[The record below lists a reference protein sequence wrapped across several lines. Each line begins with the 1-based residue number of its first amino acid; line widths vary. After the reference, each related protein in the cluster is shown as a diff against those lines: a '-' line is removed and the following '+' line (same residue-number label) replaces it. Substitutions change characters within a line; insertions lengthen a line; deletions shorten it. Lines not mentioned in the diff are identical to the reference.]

1 MKITLIKK
9 IATRPAVIV
18 LLLVMGL
25 SSCGIY
31 SFNERS
37 QIDPDAKTVRVQPFE
52 NRSQYVNP
60 QLTPNLTEKLRQKI
74 VGQTRL
80 AQTNSD
86 NAHYDIQGTVTEYSV
101 STTGVTN
108 VNGQQQSS
116 VNRLTVS
123 VQVKVTNTLK
133 NETEDLTVSRSFDF
147 SARQS
152 LQSAEA
158 DLLPEM
164 IRNLSDEIFNQIFSK
179 W

>member
-1 MKITLIKK
+1 MT
-9 IATRPAVIV
+9 ATSILAIRYRLLAAV
-18 LLLVMGL
+18 LLFVALT
-25 SSCGIY
+25 SCGIY

-37 QIDPDAKTVRVQPFE
+37 QIDPEAKTVRVRPFE
-52 NRSQYVNP
+52 NRAQYVNP

-74 VGQTRL
+74 ISQTRL
-80 AQTNSD
+80 VQTNSD
-86 NAHYDIQGTVTEYSV
+86 NAHYDIEGTVVEYAV
-101 STTGVTN
+101 STTGVTS

-123 VQVKVTNTLK
+123 VQVTVMNTLK
-133 NETEDLTVSRSFDF
+133 NEREQVSVSRSFDF
-147 SARQS
+147 GARQS